1 MISTAPCGP
10 GQFILHD
17 KHCSLK
23 LCRLTD
29 PVTAEHQASDLS
41 LCTPD
46 TAAIIPSDF
55 NVSALAALPLFCC
68 LLYLTL
74 ALRGESPD
82 TLDGQNR
89 VALALTLLIPLTV
102 VLCLAHHQP
111 RPRHTHRL
119 SYQL

>member
-1 MISTAPCGP
+1 MSVHW
-10 GQFILHD
+10 L
-17 KHCSLK
+17 
-23 LCRLTD
+23 LCR
-29 PVTAEHQASDLS
+29 S
-41 LCTPD
+41 C
-46 TAAIIPSDF
+46 AACF
-55 NVSALAALPLFCC
+55 
-68 LLYLTL
+68 YLTL